1 MIEELDIHN
10 QFKES
15 LSRFKNFDPHLKR
28 ISNVPY
34 VYRSPLLGE
43 ENFHSSGIY
52 LITGGRQVGKTT
64 FLKQFIVKLVEERD
78 IRPENILFI
87 TGEII
92 DDHHILRRII
102 SQFYENI
109 TSHGY
114 LFVDE
119 INYIRDW
126 DKSIKYLSD
135 AGFFEDISVILTGS
149 DSQVIR
155 TSMKRFA
162 GRRGASDRVDFD
174 FHPLSFK
181 DFVCLIRK
189 DLKPLCDSIV
199 AHPLNSALTGYEN
212 EHNKLTGLLYKYLIH
227 GGYLPAINEYH
238 LNKTISKSVMNIY
251 IHWII
256 GDILKYNK
264 SENYLFEILKG
275 IKSTYN
281 SQISWNSLSKYLSIQ
296 HHKTVSDYCSILESM
311 HVLHIQEAILEHK
324 LTGAPKKNRKIYFRD
339 PFIDHAI
346 TNYLNPDMTIKALEE
361 KIQNNVE
368 ASTYVEAICVDH
380 CKRWLPTYYIK
391 GSKGEVDLALV
402 KNGKLYPIEVKWT
415 SQVRNTDLK
424 QIRTYEN
431 GIVLTPGSTVEK
443 RLNIFLPLVRF
454 LIHVS
459 GNQLNI

>member
-155 TSMKRFA
+155 TSMKHFA

-181 DFVCLIRK
+181 EFVCLIRK

-199 AHPLNSALTGYEN
+199 ANPLNSTLTGYKN

-264 SENYLFEILKG
+264 SENYLYEILKG
-275 IKSTYN
+275 IKATYN
-281 SQISWNSLSKYLSIQ
+281 SQISWNSLSKYLSIE
-296 HHKTVSDYCSILESM
+296 HHKTVSDYCNILESM

-361 KIQNNVE
+361 KIQNTAE
-368 ASTYVEAICVDH
+368 ASAYVEAICVDH